1 MQGEGERLGQRSGVW
16 KDNPD
21 IKALWKLVAELKDR
35 RLDEQLNADPF
46 VARLKA
52 RLHEIAALSA
62 ANKRQIIGV
71 NEEML
76 QIALAG
82 GNLPPIVRNRLQ
94 AFVDTRASVTRV

>member
-46 VARLKA
+46 VARRSGCRPDAKDWRCGPL
-52 RLHEIAALSA
+52 
-62 ANKRQIIGV
+62 
-71 NEEML
+71 
-76 QIALAG
+76 LAG
-82 GNLPPIVRNRLQ
+82 RNRPPW
-94 AFVDTRASVTRV
+94 